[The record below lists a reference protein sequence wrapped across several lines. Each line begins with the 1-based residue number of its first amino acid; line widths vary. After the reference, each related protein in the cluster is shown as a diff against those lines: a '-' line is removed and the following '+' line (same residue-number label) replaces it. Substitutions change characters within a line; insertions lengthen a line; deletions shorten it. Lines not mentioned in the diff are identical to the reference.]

1 MNTANRML
9 LGIVVL
15 LAGVSVGCIGPVVS
29 GNFDRTLSVTGPAS
43 LYLSNGS
50 GSTQIHA
57 GAPGQ
62 IHIHGEFRVRGLLW
76 GNPRRRASDLSQNPP
91 IRQEG
96 SLVHVGSPQ
105 FGAGSLRIDYTIE
118 VPPSTEVRVATGSGD
133 LNVGGISGPVT
144 ATTGSGDV
152 QMSEIQG
159 DVHATAGS
167 GDMRM
172 EAIQGSV
179 ELTAGSGDVEM
190 KSVGGRVR
198 VKTGSGDITLS
209 APGNAVSLSNGSGDI
224 RVTGASSDLRIR
236 TGSGTV
242 TAEMAPAIL
251 RLYGQM
257 PEPKYVI
264 SMGSSANCGGPYW
277 DSYSVTKGVDQIIP
291 VDVYVPGCPPRPE
304 ALLNGIVTLQDKIA
318 GENLADRYRRPATS
332 LLSPRIEA
340 PE

>member
-1 MNTANRML
+1 MNIFKKTL
-9 LGIVVL
+9 LAGVVL
-15 LAGVSVGCIGPVVS
+15 LAGVSVGCIGPVAS
-29 GNFDRTLSVTGPAS
+29 GNFDRTLTVTGPGS

-62 IHIHGEFRVRGLLW
+62 IHIHGEFRLRGWLW
-76 GNPRRRASDLSQNPP
+76 GNPHRSAAELSENPP

-105 FGAGSLRIDYTIE
+105 FGVRSASINYTIE
-118 VPPSTEVRVATGSGD
+118 VPPNTEVRVTTGSGD
-133 LNVGGISGPVT
+133 VNVGGIAGPVT

-159 DVHATAGS
+159 DVHVTAGS

-172 EAIQGSV
+172 DGIKGSAEV
-179 ELTAGSGDVEM
+179 TAGSGDVEM

-209 APGNAVSLSNGSGDI
+209 APGNAVTLSNGSGDI
-224 RVTGASSDLRIR
+224 RVTGASSDLRVR

-242 TAEMAPAIL
+242 SVSGSPSAGSYWELHAASGDVALNVPSTAAFRFHAQSRMGDIQSRLPMTIVEKSRHEL
-251 RLYGQM
+251 RAVIGQ
-257 PEPKYVI
+257 
-264 SMGSSANCGGPYW
+264 GSARVEVETGTG
-277 DSYSVTKGVDQIIP
+277 DI
-291 VDVYVPGCPPRPE
+291 R
-304 ALLNGIVTLQDKIA
+304 LNSSQ
-318 GENLADRYRRPATS
+318 P
-332 LLSPRIEA
+332 
-340 PE
+340 

>member
-1 MNTANRML
+1 MNTAKRML

-76 GNPRRRASDLSQNPP
+76 GNPHRRASELSQNPP

-190 KSVGGRVR
+190 KSVAGRVR

-242 TAEMAPAIL
+242 TVSGSPSAGSYWELHAASGDVSLNVPPTAAFRFHAQTRMGEIQSHLPMTIAEQSRREL
-251 RLYGQM
+251 RAVIGQ
-257 PEPKYVI
+257 
-264 SMGSSANCGGPYW
+264 GSA
-277 DSYSVTKGVDQIIP
+277 
-291 VDVYVPGCPPRPE
+291 
-304 ALLNGIVTLQDKIA
+304 
-318 GENLADRYRRPATS
+318 
-332 LLSPRIEA
+332 RIEV
-340 PE
+340 ETSTGDIRLNSQR